1 MRCVISAAVVVASLF
16 SPLTSEPTA
25 AGQSG
30 GCAVTAPNH
39 RPLPDIVRAKAGM
52 PADTTSLP
60 FHGNGQIWTSLWPEG
75 TVVFRKGGPGFVFPD
90 GSLKMKFLWLMAGDG
105 PLTLEGRRL
114 DGEAGPLRSEMSD
127 GFVGRGFQ
135 PSYLIFATAG
145 CWEVTAK
152 SNGSALSFV
161 TRVTTE
167 GY

>member
-1 MRCVISAAVVVASLF
+1 MRCSIGAAVVVASLL
-16 SPLTSEPTA
+16 SPLTSDAAA
-25 AGQSG
+25 AGQTGS
-30 GCAVTAPNH
+30 CAVTAPNQS
-39 RPLPDIVRAKAGM
+39 PLPDLVRSRAAV
-52 PADTTSLP
+52 PAADM
-60 FHGNGQIWTSLWPEG
+60 FRHGNSQIWTSLWPEG
-75 TVVFRKGGPGFVFPD
+75 NVVFRKGGPGFVLPD

-152 SNGSALSFV
+152 SNGSALTFV
-161 TRVTTE
+161 TKVTTE

>member
-1 MRCVISAAVVVASLF
+1 VVT
-16 SPLTSEPTA
+16 P
-25 AGQSG
+25 
-30 GCAVTAPNH
+30 PNQD
-39 RPLPDIVRAKAGM
+39 PLPDVVRSRAAV
-52 PADTTSLP
+52 PAADALR
-60 FHGNGQIWTSLWPEG
+60 HGNGQIWTSLWPEG
-75 TVVFRKGGPGFVFPD
+75 NVVLRKGGPGFVLPD

-114 DGEAGPLRSEMSD
+114 DGEARPLRSEMSD

-152 SNGSALSFV
+152 SNGSSLSFV

>member
-1 MRCVISAAVVVASLF
+1 
-16 SPLTSEPTA
+16 
-25 AGQSG
+25 
-30 GCAVTAPNH
+30 
-39 RPLPDIVRAKAGM
+39 
-52 PADTTSLP
+52 
-60 FHGNGQIWTSLWPEG
+60 
-75 TVVFRKGGPGFVFPD
+75 
-90 GSLKMKFLWLMAGDG
+90 MKFLWLMAGDG

-127 GFVGRGFQ
+127 GFVGEGFQ
-135 PSYLIFATAG
+135 PSAAIIFATAG

>member
-1 MRCVISAAVVVASLF
+1 MRRSIMTAVVVAGLF
-16 SPLTSEPTA
+16 SQLASEATTL
-25 AGQSG
+25 GQSG

-39 RPLPDIVRAKAGM
+39 TPLPEVVQRKAAVPG
-52 PADTTSLP
+52 DTTSI
-60 FHGNGQIWTSLWPEG
+60 HGNGMIWTSLWPDG
-75 TVVFRKGGPGFVFPD
+75 NVVIRKGGPGFVLPD

-105 PLTLEGRRL
+105 PLTVEGRRL
-114 DGEAGPLRSEMSD
+114 DGEARPLRAEIFG
-127 GFVGRGFQ
+127 GFAGRGFQ
-135 PSYLIFATAG
+135 PSYLVFPTAG

>member
-1 MRCVISAAVVVASLF
+1 MRCFISAAVVVASLF
-16 SPLTSEPTA
+16 APPKSEPTA
-25 AGQSG
+25 GGQSG
-30 GCAVTAPNH
+30 GCAVTAPNQS
-39 RPLPDIVRAKAGM
+39 PLPDIVRSRAAV
-52 PADTTSLP
+52 PAADPSL
-60 FHGNGQIWTSLWPEG
+60 HGNGQIWTSLWPEG
-75 TVVFRKGGPGFVFPD
+75 NVVFRKGGPGFVFPD
-90 GSLKMKFLWLMAGDG
+90 GSLKMKFLWLLAGDG